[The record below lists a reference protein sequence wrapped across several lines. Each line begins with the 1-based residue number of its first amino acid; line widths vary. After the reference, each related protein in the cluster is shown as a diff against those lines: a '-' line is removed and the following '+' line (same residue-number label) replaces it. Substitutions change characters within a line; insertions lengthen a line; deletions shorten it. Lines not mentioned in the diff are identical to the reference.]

1 MRRSRSLEPHE
12 PIWATFSPCDALC
25 VILVTSY
32 RQTGDAICL
41 VKFSADRR
49 CVLVS
54 KPVIAGASHR
64 AQKQAQGVCQLSGV
78 LATYP
83 FDLKS
88 TYKPF
93 ATYRFCAVGAISVR
107 YAYRILHWAQIGP
120 CVCVSALPGTC
131 LGLVESQ
138 TRRGFLFCS
147 RATCLWPILC
157 LVSPRNAFLRPKSA
171 VLRYSSAPDC
181 RSPRTLLSYG
191 LAKPMEP
198 RSLCSHCV

>member
-1 MRRSRSLEPHE
+1 M
-12 PIWATFSPCDALC
+12 
-25 VILVTSY
+25 
-32 RQTGDAICL
+32 
-41 VKFSADRR
+41 
-49 CVLVS
+49 S
-54 KPVIAGASHR
+54 KLVIAWASHR

-78 LATYP
+78 FATYP

-88 TYKPF
+88 TYQPF

-107 YAYRILHWAQIGP
+107 FAYRILHWAQIGP

-157 LVSPRNAFLRPKSA
+157 LFSPRNAFLRTKSA

-181 RSPRTLLSYG
+181 RSPRTLLSCG
-191 LAKPMEP
+191 LAQAMEP